1 MSVCAIQHIPMHT
14 SSHTP
19 VLYFQLTEYQC
30 LSITYNYPPYQI
42 FPICS
47 WFVCHFWST
56 LSTLTSLSLT
66 IILAPGRSLLLT
78 LDSMW
83 LERFRTTYNVVILKG
98 KVKRIRNSHLVL
110 KWIYLPSH
118 NKKHHS
124 SSSMAAEESL
134 PEQRELSDPLCS
146 HKSKSLG

>member
-19 VLYFQLTEYQC
+19 VLYFQLAEYQC
-30 LSITYNYPPYQI
+30 LSITCNYLPYQI

-47 WFVCHFWST
+47 WLVCHFWS
-56 LSTLTSLSLT
+56 SLTFLSLT
-66 IILAPGRSLLLT
+66 IILASGWSLLLT

-83 LERFRTTYNVVILKG
+83 GLERFRTMHNVVILQG
-98 KVKRIRNSHLVL
+98 KVKRISNSHLFL

-118 NKKHHS
+118 SKKHHS
-124 SSSMAAEESL
+124 SSSTVAEESL
-134 PEQRELSDPLCS
+134 PEQRALSDPLCS
-146 HKSKSLG
+146 HKSKRLSFD